1 MKIGPNRVREF
12 LRDPDAETRAVLVY
26 GPDAGLVNER
36 ADMVARTA
44 VDDLADPFLVSEFSE
59 SELLADRT
67 RLADEAS
74 ALTFTGGRRVIRI
87 RDVTDAASPV
97 IEVYLAEGTGDA
109 LTVMRAGDLGPRSKV
124 RRLFEESKNA
134 AAVACYADD
143 ERMLDR
149 VIRSTFSA
157 LNMSVTPDAVAY
169 LMTSLGADRAVSRT
183 ELEKLAIYAG
193 DAKEITLDD
202 AIKCIGD
209 SSVFNLDVLAFAVG
223 EGDQAAVD
231 RAYARCLDEGTAPVA
246 ILRVIQRHLTR
257 LQLVSSV
264 SEETGDP
271 SRALQV
277 LKPPVF
283 FKFKDRFLGQ
293 VRAWTTGDL
302 GAALALLLDAEHAVK
317 QTGAPAETIC
327 GHTLTQ
333 ATEFANAGQIKQR
346 TA

>member
-12 LRDPDAETRAVLVY
+12 LRDPGASTRAVLVY

-59 SELLADRT
+59 GELLADRT
-67 RLADEAS
+67 RLTDEAS
-74 ALTFTGGRRVIRI
+74 ALTFTGGRRVIKVRG
-87 RDVTDAASPV
+87 VTDAASAV
-97 IEVYLAEGTGDA
+97 IEAYLAEGTGDA

-124 RRLFEESKNA
+124 RRLFEESSNA

-157 LNMSVTPDAVAY
+157 LNMSVTPDAITY
-169 LMTSLGADRAVSRT
+169 LMANLGADRAVSRT
-183 ELEKLAIYAG
+183 ELEKLIIYVG
-193 DAKEITLDD
+193 DAQEVTLDD
-202 AIKCIGD
+202 AITCIGD
-209 SSVFNLDVLAFAVG
+209 SSAFNLDILAFAVG
-223 EGDQAAVD
+223 GGDQVAVD

-246 ILRVIQRHLTR
+246 VLRVIQRHLTR
-257 LQLVSSV
+257 LQLVV
-264 SEETGDP
+264 SESSKTGDV
-271 SRALQV
+271 SRAV
-277 LKPPVF
+277 GALKPPIF

-293 VRAWTTGDL
+293 VRAWTTHEL

-327 GHTLTQ
+327 GHTLTR
-333 ATEFANAGQIKQR
+333 ATEFANAGQTLRR

>member
-1 MKIGPNRVREF
+1 M
-12 LRDPDAETRAVLVY
+12 RAVLVY
-26 GPDAGLVNER
+26 GPDAGLVSER
-36 ADMVARTA
+36 ADMVARTV

-59 SELLADRT
+59 GELLADRI

-87 RDVTDAASPV
+87 RDVTDAASLV
-97 IEVYLAEGTGDA
+97 IEAYLAEGTGDA

-124 RRLFEESKNA
+124 RRLFEGSENA

-169 LMTSLGADRAVSRT
+169 LMANLGADRAVSRT

-202 AIKCIGD
+202 AITCIGD
-209 SSVFNLDVLAFAVG
+209 SSAFNLDVLAFAVG
-223 EGDQAAVD
+223 DGDQAAVD
-231 RAYARCLDEGTAPVA
+231 RACARCLDEGTAPVA
-246 ILRVIQRHLTR
+246 VLRVVQRHLTR
-257 LQLVSSV
+257 LQLVSSA

-271 SRALQV
+271 SRAIQA

-283 FKFKDRFLGQ
+283 FKFKDRFLSQ
-293 VRAWTTGDL
+293 VRAWTTRDL
-302 GAALALLLDAEHAVK
+302 GAALALLLDAEHTVK